1 MKTGIFGGTFNP
13 VHLGHLAACE
23 AVRDARGLDRVLLLP
38 SGSPP
43 HKQAEK
49 GLVPGVQ
56 RLEMVRIAV
65 EGMDFLAPS
74 AVEVERPGPSY
85 MVDTLEIFQDRHPGD
100 ELFLIVGGDTVSE
113 LTTWYSWQRLFE
125 LSRIVA
131 VNRPGFLPGFDAAG
145 FPGISGEILEQC
157 AADVVEMEEVDVS
170 STRIRQA
177 VSGGGDISSW
187 VPAGVGEY
195 IRDQGFYSS

>member
-1 MKTGIFGGTFNP
+1 MKIGIFGGTFNP

-23 AVRDARGLDRVLLLP
+23 AVRGTRGLDRVLLVP

-43 HKQAEK
+43 HKQAEE
-49 GLVPGVQ
+49 GLIPGVE

-85 MVDTLEIFQDRHPGD
+85 MVDTLEILQERHPGD
-100 ELFLIVGGDTVSE
+100 ELLLIVGGDTVGE

-131 VNRPGFLPGFDAAG
+131 VNRPGFSPGFDAAG
-145 FPGISGEILEQC
+145 FPGISEEILRQC
-157 AADVVEMEEVDVS
+157 ATDTVEMEEVDIS

-177 VSGGGDISSW
+177 VAGGEDISSW
-187 VPAGVGEY
+187 VPGGVSEY
-195 IRDQGFYSS
+195 IRTHGTYSA